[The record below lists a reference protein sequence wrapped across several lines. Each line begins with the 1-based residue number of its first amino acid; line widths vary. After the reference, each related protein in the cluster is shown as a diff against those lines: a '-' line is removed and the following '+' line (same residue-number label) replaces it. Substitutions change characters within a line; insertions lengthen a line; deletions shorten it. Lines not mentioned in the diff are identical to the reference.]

1 MLEYTLVL
9 ANASVVRVTKTN
21 YPDIFTALTAGG
33 NNYGI
38 VTSYLLKAYPQGQV
52 WGGKLEFEAKD
63 DTTQALFTALR
74 DFTEHYPDDKAA
86 VVLTAERT
94 PAIFHQK
101 WSLSLYYDGAQ
112 PPAGVFDSFMAIEH
126 TSTSCRTQSMRSLVN
141 DTGHD
146 GWSAYTTGTE
156 TTPLPQREDAL
167 EVFQAYYEHW
177 ANMSNAVAVA
187 VAGTSA
193 ALSFQPLPRAVARA
207 AKAQGGVDLYGLDG
221 NVDRVVLGLR
231 FVFQPQDGLER
242 VQGAMHEACTRL
254 QAQVQ
259 SFQSR
264 GKLPLA
270 YLPLL
275 MNEAFHRQDY
285 FGRLRPEM
293 GKLARAVR
301 EQLDPTSMWRDR
313 TSGFK
318 P

>member
-9 ANASVVRVTKTN
+9 ANASVVRVTRAN
-21 YPDIFTALTAGG
+21 HPDIFTALTAGG

-52 WGGKLEFEAKD
+52 WGGKVEFEATA
-63 DTTQALFTALR
+63 TTTPALFAALR

-101 WSLSLYYDGAQ
+101 WSLSLYYDGPQ
-112 PPAGVFDSFMAIEH
+112 PPAGVFDSFLAIEH
-126 TSTSCRTQSMRSLVN
+126 TSDSCRTQSMRSLIN
-141 DTGHD
+141 DTAHV
-146 GWSAYTTGTE
+146 GWSTYTTGTE
-156 TTPLPQREDAL
+156 TTPLPSREDAL

-177 ANMSNAVAVA
+177 ASMSNAAAVA
-187 VAGTSA
+187 VAGASA
-193 ALSFQPLPRAVARA
+193 ALSFQPLPKAAARA
-207 AKAQGGVDLYGLDG
+207 AKARGADLYDLDEQ
-221 NVDRVVLGLR
+221 VDRVALGLR

-242 VQGAMHEACTRL
+242 VQETMQEACTGL

-259 SFQSR
+259 AFQSR
-264 GKLPLA
+264 GKLPKA

-301 EQLDPTSMWRDR
+301 EQLDPAGVWRDR

>member
-1 MLEYTLVL
+1 MVL
-9 ANASVVRVTKTN
+9 ANASVARVTRTN
-21 YPDIFTALTAGG
+21 FPDIFTALTAGG

-38 VTSYLLKAYPQGQV
+38 VTSYLLKAHPQGRV
-52 WGGKLEFEAKD
+52 WGGKVEFEAKD
-63 DTTQALFTALR
+63 STTPALFAALR

-86 VVLTAERT
+86 VILTAERT

-101 WSLSLYYDGAQ
+101 WILSLYYDGEQ
-112 PPAGVFDSFMAIEH
+112 PPAGVFGSFMAIEH
-126 TSTSCRTQSMRSLVN
+126 TSDSCRTQSMRSLVN
-141 DTGHD
+141 GTGHV
-146 GWSAYTTGTE
+146 GWTTYTTGTE
-156 TTPLPQREDAL
+156 TTPLPGREDAL

-177 ANMSNAVAVA
+177 ASMSNAAAVA

-193 ALSFQPLPRAVARA
+193 ALSFQPLPKAVARA
-207 AKAQGGVDLYGLDG
+207 AKAQGVDLYGLDEH
-221 NVDRVVLGLR
+221 VDRVVLGLR
-231 FVFQPQDGLER
+231 FIFQPQDGLER
-242 VQGAMHEACTRL
+242 VQGTMQEACTGL

-264 GKLPLA
+264 GKLAKA

-301 EQLDPTSMWRDR
+301 EQLDPTGMWRDR